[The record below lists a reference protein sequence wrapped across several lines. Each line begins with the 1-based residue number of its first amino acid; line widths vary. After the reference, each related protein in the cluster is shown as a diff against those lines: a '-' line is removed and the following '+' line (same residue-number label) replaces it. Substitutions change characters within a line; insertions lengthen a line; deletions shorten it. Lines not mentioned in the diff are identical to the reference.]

1 MLHILGFPGGW
12 DNEESTCNAGDAG
25 SIPGLGRSPRG
36 GHGNPLQY
44 SCLENHHG
52 QRSLLGYSP
61 WGYKESDMTEWL
73 STHTLHIQLPTHI
86 LSIYYSLSIYALGR
100 HWSEVAQ
107 SCLTLCDSMDC
118 SLPDFSVH
126 GIFQARVLEWVAIPF
141 SKEGIR
147 TGKFQFQWG
156 SCCWERKGWV
166 HLGEVQVHWQTIL

>member
-12 DNEESTCNAGDAG
+12 DNEESTCNAGDLG
-25 SIPGLGRSPRG
+25 LMPGLERSPGG

-44 SCLENHHG
+44 SGLENPHG
-52 QRSLLGYSP
+52 QRSLVNYSP
-61 WGYKESDMTEWL
+61 WGCKESDMTEWL

-118 SLPDFSVH
+118 SPPAFSVH
-126 GIFQARVLEWVAIPF
+126 GILQARILESVPI
-141 SKEGIR
+141 SSSNI
-147 TGKFQFQWG
+147 THYLCLI
-156 SCCWERKGWV
+156 S
-166 HLGEVQVHWQTIL
+166 